1 MKDNFLKGKDVAV
14 IAFAETKLERRS
26 GKSVYDFACAV
37 MSELLART
45 GLVPRDIDGLALTVP
60 MTECGNPFWS
70 NFCADYFGITPRW
83 LQTTDI
89 GGCSAIGNIAR
100 AAAAIQAGLCETVM
114 LVSADAPSTFMNPRY
129 GGYRGEFWE
138 PTGLPGP
145 PGMFGLLMNRYMA
158 QYELKFE
165 ALGTLAATQRAGAI
179 LNPNAYEKNRTP
191 ITVEDYLNS
200 RQVASPLR
208 LLDSVMYCDGGN
220 GVMVTTAERARKL
233 GIKRPV
239 FPVGYA
245 EITNFNGAEM
255 TPDITE
261 TGFSVVGPEALKKA
275 GMTAADIR
283 MFHPYDDFLIA
294 EMLQLEQ
301 IGFCGRGEGSQFLLS
316 TDVSYKGKLPMNTG
330 GGQISAGQPGLAG
343 GGLNLVEAV
352 RQMMG
357 EAGMRQ
363 VADPRNA
370 MVTGIGVIPYG
381 RNWGSSNVMILEA

>member
-1 MKDNFLKGKDVAV
+1 MKENFLKNKD
-14 IAFAETKLERRS
+14 IAIIAYSETKLERRS

-37 MSELLART
+37 MVELLAKT
-45 GLVPRDIDGLALTVP
+45 GLRPRDIDGLALTVP
-60 MTECGNPFWS
+60 LTEAGNPFWS
-70 NFCADYFGITPRW
+70 NFVADYFGMTPRW
-83 LQTTDI
+83 LQTSDI
-89 GGCSAIGNIAR
+89 GGCSAGGNVAR
-100 AAAAIQAGLCETVM
+100 AAAAIQAGMCEMVM
-114 LVSADAPSTFMNPRY
+114 LVGADTPSTAMRAHY

-145 PGMFGLLMNRYMA
+145 PGMFGLLMNRYIA

-165 ALGTLAATQRAGAI
+165 ALGKLAATQRAGAV

-191 ITVEDYLNS
+191 ITVDDYLNS

-220 GVMVTTAERARKL
+220 GVIVTTTQRARKL

-239 FPVGYA
+239 HPIAYS
-245 EITNFNGAEM
+245 EITNFNASEM

-261 TGFSVVGPEALKKA
+261 TGFSVVGPEALSKA
-275 GMTAADIR
+275 GMTIGDIR

-301 IGFCGRGEGSQFLLS
+301 IGFCKRGEGSQFLLG
-316 TDVSYKGKLPMNTG
+316 TDVSFQGKLPINTG

-357 EAGMRQ
+357 EAGKRQ
-363 VADPRNA
+363 VTDPHNA
-370 MVTGIGVIPYG
+370 MVTGIGVIPYA
-381 RNWGSSNVMILEA
+381 RNWGSSNVLILEA